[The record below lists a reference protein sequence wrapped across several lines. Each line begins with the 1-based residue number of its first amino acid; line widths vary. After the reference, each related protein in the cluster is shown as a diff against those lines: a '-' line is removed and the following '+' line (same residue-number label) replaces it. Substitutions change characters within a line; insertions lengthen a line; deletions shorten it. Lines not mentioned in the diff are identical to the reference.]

1 MKILMTIRGDYV
13 APRFDSAAE
22 VLIATCYDHQ
32 LLEEPRSIILDHVS
46 AERICDIALKENI
59 STLICGGIEEQHYQF
74 LVWKHIKVFENVIG
88 PHDVVLQAVIEN
100 QLTAGSL
107 FAGGNHLGGYA
118 HEYRTDLDIT
128 NSAFTFRVFRRHG

>member
-13 APRFDSAAE
+13 APRFDCAAE

-59 STLICGGIEEQHYQF
+59 SILICGGIEEQHYQF
-74 LVWKHIKVFENVIG
+74 LVWKKIQVFDGVVGLHE
-88 PHDVVLQAVIEN
+88 VVLQAAMEGR
-100 QLTAGSL
+100 LSAGNL
-107 FAGGNHLGGYA
+107 FPGVTTWGIRA
-118 HEYRTDLDIT
+118 
-128 NSAFTFRVFRRHG
+128 